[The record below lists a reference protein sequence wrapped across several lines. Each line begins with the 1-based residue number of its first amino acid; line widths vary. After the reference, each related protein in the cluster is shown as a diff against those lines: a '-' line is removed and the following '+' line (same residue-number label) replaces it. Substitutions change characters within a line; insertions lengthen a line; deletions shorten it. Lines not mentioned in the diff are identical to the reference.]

1 MTLAKSIYPSPH
13 IGPRRASKSTLWRNW
28 RQGLFNRDDGR
39 VEKTVRFRWVF
50 DSQARLDRGSVGLCL
65 AADGFAASDWCGF
78 SLYVKTFRMA
88 CFSASLENHL
98 HEDKTMATVTGT
110 QATLYEVRKGAA
122 WITLNR
128 PENRNALSSILV
140 NELYAHLGNANQ
152 DPEVRTI
159 VITGNGPAF
168 CAGADLKS
176 PPGQSIDGGGQAV
189 PYPEVLR
196 AILDSDKPVIAAING
211 AAFAGGLGLVGAAD
225 IVITVDDAQFS
236 FSEVRIGV
244 IPAVISV
251 VCLPKLGTH
260 HGMKLLLTGER
271 FNGRQ
276 AVEYGLVHRSVP
288 KAQLQAAVQEEIDMI
303 NLGGPNAVVECK
315 KLVRRV
321 SQLSTQEGFAE
332 TGEWSV
338 RMFKSPEG
346 AEGMAA
352 FREKR
357 KPNWVKED

>member
-1 MTLAKSIYPSPH
+1 MS
-13 IGPRRASKSTLWRNW
+13 
-28 RQGLFNRDDGR
+28 
-39 VEKTVRFRWVF
+39 
-50 DSQARLDRGSVGLCL
+50 
-65 AADGFAASDWCGF
+65 
-78 SLYVKTFRMA
+78 
-88 CFSASLENHL
+88 
-98 HEDKTMATVTGT
+98 GT
-110 QATLYEVRKGAA
+110 EATLYEVRKGAA

-128 PENRNALSSILV
+128 PENRNALSAILV
-140 NELYAHLGNANQ
+140 NELYAHLSEANN
-152 DPEVRTI
+152 DPTVRSI

-176 PPGQSIDGGGQAV
+176 PPGQTIDGGGQSI
-189 PYPEVLR
+189 PYPDVLK
-196 AILDSDKPVIAAING
+196 AILDSEKPVIVAVNG
-211 AAFAGGLGLVGAAD
+211 AAFAGGLGLIGAAD
-225 IVITVDDAQFS
+225 IVITAEDVQFS

-260 HGMKLLLTGER
+260 HGMKLFLTGER
-271 FNGRQ
+271 FTGAQ
-276 AVEYGLVHRSVP
+276 AVEYGLAHRAVP
-288 KAQLQAAVQEEIDMI
+288 KSQLVAAVAEEIDMI
-303 NLGGPNAVVECK
+303 NLGGPKAVSESK

-321 SQLSTQEGFAE
+321 AELDIAQGFAE

-357 KPNWVKED
+357 KPSWVQEG